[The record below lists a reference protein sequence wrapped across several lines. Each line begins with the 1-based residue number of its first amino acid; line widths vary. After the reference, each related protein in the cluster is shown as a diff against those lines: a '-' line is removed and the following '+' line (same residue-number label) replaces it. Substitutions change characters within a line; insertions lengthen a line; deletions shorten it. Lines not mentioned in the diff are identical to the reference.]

1 MFLLNLCLPL
11 NLCLTDTT
19 SPKLEKLSLTAWS
32 LMSPRKKIAT
42 KIGPF
47 PVFERTNSFPEI
59 QAYFKFETALDLCT
73 SKFLLRRFWSKD
85 QNKLWRRNFVQS
97 TYLSH
102 CLRLKNTE
110 NIRVLNFF
118 WGGGSSELIMWSSND
133 LSLIRADW
141 FSFRGLCQTPIVLEL
156 LKPAEFGN
164 EPSNLSMKVA
174 CCVLDEVIFF
184 SPSLDGCW
192 PAAKDYF
199 LEVGSG
205 SFKRTSISNDVLLVA
220 VMC

>member
-59 QAYFKFETALDLCT
+59 QEYFRFETALDLCT

-85 QNKLWRRNFVQS
+85 QNKLWRRNFIQS

-110 NIRVLNFF
+110 NIRVLNFLGGFF
-118 WGGGSSELIMWSSND
+118 WAHYVVKQWSLFNPSRLIFLQRLVPNSYSSW
-133 LSLIRADW
+133 A
-141 FSFRGLCQTPIVLEL
+141 P
-156 LKPAEFGN
+156 
-164 EPSNLSMKVA
+164 
-174 CCVLDEVIFF
+174 
-184 SPSLDGCW
+184 
-192 PAAKDYF
+192 
-199 LEVGSG
+199 
-205 SFKRTSISNDVLLVA
+205 
-220 VMC
+220 